1 MIVSCDVQ
9 ARKKSDLKFSWEER
23 DRARMG
29 EDWSLQKVRLITN
42 HANIQI

>member
-1 MIVSCDVQ
+1 MIVICDVQ

-23 DRARMG
+23 DRSRLG
-29 EDWSLQKVRLITN
+29 EDWSLQKVEAD

>member
-23 DRARMG
+23 DRGRLG
-29 EDWSLQKVRLITN
+29 EDWSLQKVEAY